1 MAKFNTGVERKV
13 SKAREEVSKLAEK
26 MGNQDKDKSET

>member
-13 SKAREEVSKLAEK
+13 SEAGEEVSKLAEK